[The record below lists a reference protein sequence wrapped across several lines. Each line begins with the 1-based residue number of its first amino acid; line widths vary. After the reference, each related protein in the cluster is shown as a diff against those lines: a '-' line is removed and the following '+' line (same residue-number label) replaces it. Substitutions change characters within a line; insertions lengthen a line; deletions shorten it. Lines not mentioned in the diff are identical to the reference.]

1 MSISSLDKIK
11 QSVDKIA
18 QKEYYNAIG
27 KALGVSEG
35 ANKAG
40 TAQSFRSLVL
50 NKALHT
56 LSLEDTRAFLKE
68 YNKDISEADV
78 TTLFVAYSAV
88 ATKKGYLVQ
97 NNTIYSIKTSSL
109 SKAGISSYFNKFI
122 TGQAVST
129 NGLALLNNEFGDGF
143 NILNSIIKAVSNS
156 TNYSDILNEF
166 ISAGIDLGHV
176 RSNITYLANI
186 ATVSGFIDSTPA
198 ELTTIYKQ
206 ASDPAIKE
214 HIFNSYKEQ
223 LLSAKSSIS
232 IEIQEQIFEAIYDSQ
247 LELLREFSTKK
258 EFKGLVSFKLTK
270 AGSLAQITKAAIHR
284 ITQKAI
290 VRVAPQNSEINQ
302 RLGRTVEAF
311 YRPHLRLVYG
321 AMLQVFKT
329 KLEDID
335 VLDLKG
341 SKSIRQIVVS
351 SVTDNILGKIAPDV
365 KISSSTSKNFT
376 KKPST
381 TGTIRVRPASLK
393 TKKVAKPPIRTLK
406 GKFTSVTN
414 IESLIRSALTE
425 AIRRNMTEPALV
437 NRTGRFAESVK
448 LNYVSTDRSGN
459 LNAFLSYM
467 KYPYGTFEPGGAQGS
482 IDRSPRL
489 LIDRSVREIAVGLTT
504 TRLKTI
510 IV

>member
-1 MSISSLDKIK
+1 MSIASLDKIK

-18 QKEYYNAIG
+18 QKEYYSAIG
-27 KALGVSEG
+27 KALGASEG
-35 ANKAG
+35 VNKAG

-56 LSLEDTRAFLKE
+56 LSLEDTRTFLRE
-68 YNKDISEADV
+68 YNKDISEVDV
-78 TTLFVAYSAV
+78 AMLFNAYSNIAS
-88 ATKKGYLVQ
+88 KKGYLVQ
-97 NNTIYSIKTSSL
+97 NNTIYSIKSSSL
-109 SKAGISSYFNKFI
+109 AKAGISSYFNKFI
-122 TGQAVST
+122 TGQAIST
-129 NGLALLNNEFGDGF
+129 NGLALLNNELGDGF
-143 NILNSIIKAVSNS
+143 SALNTIIRSVSTS
-156 TNYSDILNEF
+156 TNYSNSLNDF

-176 RSNITYLANI
+176 HSNITYLANI

-321 AMLQVFKT
+321 AMLQVFKN

-335 VLDLKG
+335 ILDLKG
-341 SKSIRQIVVS
+341 SKSMREIVVDS
-351 SVTDNILGKIAPDV
+351 LTGIILKKPTTNTTIL
-365 KISSSTSKNFT
+365 SSTSKNFT

-381 TGTIRVRPASLK
+381 LGSLSTRPSALK
-393 TKKVAKPPIRTLK
+393 TKKVAKPPLRTLK
-406 GKFTSVTN
+406 GKFTSVTSLEN
-414 IESLIRSALTE
+414 LIRAALTN
-425 AIRRNMTEPALV
+425 AIRKNMTEPALV

-448 LNYVSTDRSGN
+448 LKYMSTDRAGN
-459 LNAFLSYM
+459 LNAYLTYM
-467 KYPYGTFEPGGAQGS
+467 KYPYGTFEPGGSQGS